1 MTFILKSCCVTCCE
15 LANINALE
23 IYAFR
28 AAWPLKSTVC
38 REQTGTIVRKT
49 DAAHTA
55 INVWQC
61 TNARH
66 KKTLWCLSA
75 CEPPRPLSLVTRWAT
90 YVHPSNLLMWSS
102 WDFFFAYHHN
112 IKSPCSFLFFLIKS
126 QQWCYLT
133 LIWSQLNPCLNL
145 WQRGPHSNSLSIQPL
160 TPLRLLSWL
169 WVHWSKSLATFWSC
183 DQRIFAADQ
192 VNKVIRWKFNHTGFI
207 TDVHRPEI

>member
-23 IYAFR
+23 IYAFP

-38 REQTGTIVRKT
+38 RERTGTIVRKT

-75 CEPPRPLSLVTRWAT
+75 REPPRPLSLVTRWAT

-102 WDFFFAYHHN
+102 WDFFAYHHN
-112 IKSPCSFLFFLIKS
+112 IKSPCSFIFSNQKSTLVLSNPDIEPIKS
-126 QQWCYLT
+126 L
-133 LIWSQLNPCLNL
+133 SQ
-145 WQRGPHSNSLSIQPL
+145 SM
-160 TPLRLLSWL
+160 
-169 WVHWSKSLATFWSC
+169 
-183 DQRIFAADQ
+183 AA
-192 VNKVIRWKFNHTGFI
+192 WAAF
-207 TDVHRPEI
+207 

>member
-23 IYAFR
+23 IYAFPS
-28 AAWPLKSTVC
+28 AWPLKSTVC
-38 REQTGTIVRKT
+38 RERTGTIVRKT

-66 KKTLWCLSA
+66 KKPSDVYRPASRRGRCHWLQG
-75 CEPPRPLSLVTRWAT
+75 EPPTCTRAT
-90 YVHPSNLLMWSS
+90 YWCDRVGIFLLITTISS
-102 WDFFFAYHHN
+102 HLVL
-112 IKSPCSFLFFLIKS
+112 LFFLIKS
-126 QQWCYLT
+126 QHWCYLT

-145 WQRGPHSNSLSIQPL
+145 WQRGPHSNSLSVQPL